1 MTTQSSYPVT
11 CPCCGKPLEP
21 GDTADA
27 SALRPA
33 LVGLIRR
40 DVPDW
45 PDNGRI
51 CDECLQKY
59 RQIYLTQLLADETGE
74 LGTLEAEV
82 AQVLSRGTL
91 LTPLTAP
98 DEQERALSFG
108 ERMADRVAEWGGSW
122 VFILGFVAVLILW
135 MTSNVIGLFFQP
147 FDPYPFI
154 LLNLALSCV
163 AALQA
168 PIIMMSQRRQEAQD
182 RRRAENDY
190 QINLKAELELR
201 QLHEK
206 IDHQMTHQWQ
216 RLLEV
221 QRIQVDLL
229 HEMRRTRS

>member
-1 MTTQSSYPVT
+1 MTTTSSYPVT

-98 DEQERALSFG
+98 DERSFSRA
-108 ERMADRVAEWGGSW
+108 R
-122 VFILGFVAVLILW
+122 
-135 MTSNVIGLFFQP
+135 
-147 FDPYPFI
+147 
-154 LLNLALSCV
+154 
-163 AALQA
+163 
-168 PIIMMSQRRQEAQD
+168 
-182 RRRAENDY
+182 
-190 QINLKAELELR
+190 
-201 QLHEK
+201 
-206 IDHQMTHQWQ
+206 
-216 RLLEV
+216 
-221 QRIQVDLL
+221 
-229 HEMRRTRS
+229 

>member
-1 MTTQSSYPVT
+1 MTAPLPVN
-11 CPCCGKPLEP
+11 CQCCGKALEP
-21 GDTADA
+21 GEAGD
-27 SALRPA
+27 SLALRPA
-33 LVGLIRR
+33 LVDLIRR

-45 PDNGRI
+45 PENGRI
-51 CDECLQKY
+51 CAECLQKY

-74 LGTLEAEV
+74 LGALEAEV

-98 DEQERALSFG
+98 DEQERALRFG

-122 VFILGFVAVLILW
+122 GFILGFVAVLILW
-135 MTSNVIGLFFQP
+135 MAGNVIGVFFRP